1 MVILVYMNSGIKV
14 KKNNN
19 NLARH
24 PSETIKNQFHHI
36 KKTCTH
42 I

>member
-14 KKNNN
+14 KKNN